1 MLELGIPLN
10 VRMHGAD
17 ERGDDLDQAL
27 FQWLKAAAETTTND
41 ANIPS
46 VARNPMGQG
55 CKAIIAPYVI
65 VQG

>member
-10 VRMHGAD
+10 VRMHVAD
-17 ERGDDLDQAL
+17 ERGDELDQAL
-27 FQWLKAAAETTTND
+27 FQWLKTAAETTTNG
-41 ANIPS
+41 ANTPS
-46 VARNPMGQG
+46 VALNPMAKG

>member
-1 MLELGIPLN
+1 MLEPGIPLN
-10 VRMHGAD
+10 VRMHVAD

-27 FQWLKAAAETTTND
+27 FQWLKTAAETTTND
-41 ANIPS
+41 ANTPS
-46 VARNPMGQG
+46 VALNPMAKG

>member
-10 VRMHGAD
+10 VRMHVAD

-27 FQWLKAAAETTTND
+27 FQWLKTAAETTTNV
-41 ANIPS
+41 ANTPS
-46 VARNPMGQG
+46 VALNPMAKG